1 MKFRITDRVSS
12 FLHEGKRYF
21 PGGVVDLPPRY
32 ASLNWLEP
40 VKKPKAAAKPK
51 PKSTPRAE
59 ESEKLESSE
68 KKSFRPKK

>member
-1 MKFRITDRVSS
+1 MKFRITDKVSS

-21 PGGVVDLPPRY
+21 PGDVVDLPPRY

-51 PKSTPRAE
+51 PKSTPPAE
-59 ESEKLESSE
+59 ESAKLESAKKRSFRSE
-68 KKSFRPKK
+68 K